1 MEPEKSLSPQE
12 SLDLITDAISKS
24 KDNIRENSFG
34 FLLWGWLIAIASFT
48 YFLLHQYIDTQFYF
62 MPFPVLAV
70 VGIVATIIFLK
81 RKNSGMTLTYTTYFI
96 NKMWIVLG
104 ICFFVVVFINVAQG
118 KMPFTYTLIIAGI
131 GTLVSG
137 WVMKFLPLTVGGVLF
152 LVSAI
157 ASIYIVDQYKPLLH
171 GTAIVAGYLIPG
183 YLLKNSKG

>member
-1 MEPEKSLSPQE
+1 MESEKSLSPQE
-12 SLDLITDAISKS
+12 SLGLIADAIAKA

-48 YFLLHQYIDTQFYF
+48 YFLLRHYTDTQYYF
-62 MPFPVLAV
+62 IPFPTLAAI
-70 VGIVATIIFLK
+70 GIVATIIFLK
-81 RKNSGMTLTYTTYFI
+81 KKNSKMTLTYTTYFI

-104 ICFFVVVFINVAQG
+104 ICFIVVVFINVTQG

-137 WVMKFLPLTVGGVLF
+137 WVMKFMPLIIGGILF

-157 ASIYIVDQYKPLLH
+157 ASVYIVDEYKPLLH
-171 GTAIVAGYLIPG
+171 GIVFVAGYLMPG
-183 YLLKNSKG
+183 YLLKNSKV